1 MPANAEKIRASRP
14 APASYLFQARRLAL
28 ICDLPAEKPSDGVFR
43 GRVKCINRPRNK
55 AAAIMR
61 RAGELGPPRRVGEFR
76 GRARNGSV
84 INAFARM
91 KEETFRECF
100 RASATWDYLMR
111 RLRAVE
117 RRAV

>member
-1 MPANAEKIRASRP
+1 
-14 APASYLFQARRLAL
+14 
-28 ICDLPAEKPSDGVFR
+28 
-43 GRVKCINRPRNK
+43 
-55 AAAIMR
+55 MR
-61 RAGELGPPRRVGEFR
+61 RPGELGPPRRVGESAA
-76 GRARNGSV
+76 ARSGSV

-91 KEETFRECF
+91 KEGTFRECF